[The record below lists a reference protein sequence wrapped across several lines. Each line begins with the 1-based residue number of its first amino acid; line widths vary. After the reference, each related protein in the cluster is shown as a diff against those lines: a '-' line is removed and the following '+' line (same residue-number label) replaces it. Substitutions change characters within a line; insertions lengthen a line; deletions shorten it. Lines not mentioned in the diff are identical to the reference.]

1 MYVKVVKVFS
11 FLKILGQSYLLDSFY
26 LIWKLSKNNF
36 FDFLFLRPSQ
46 SCARGGRP
54 SRPTLATA
62 LLDRTSSVPMS
73 VLRLLVDKGQ
83 GLRSGIL
90 CFTSVVLPPKGMLS
104 RELKIILFRCWWL
117 SWIKSMS
124 LFINIFNSF
133 ILDWHKYKGFSSRF
147 SLEGHTNIKYLLY
160 VDLSSS
166 MKNSWNDYS
175 FTLIAKKC

>member
-1 MYVKVVKVFS
+1 M
-11 FLKILGQSYLLDSFY
+11 LL
-26 LIWKLSKNNF
+26 LLLSK
-36 FDFLFLRPSQ
+36 
-46 SCARGGRP
+46 G
-54 SRPTLATA
+54 TV
-62 LLDRTSSVPMS
+62 LDRTSSVHMS
-73 VLRLLVDKGQ
+73 VLCLLVDKGQ

-90 CFTSVVLPPKGMLS
+90 CFTSVVLPPNGMLS

-160 VDLSSS
+160 VDLSYS

-175 FTLIAKKC
+175 FTLIEKNVKTLSSLYIFLFFFGRKTGDLLNIDPVISAR